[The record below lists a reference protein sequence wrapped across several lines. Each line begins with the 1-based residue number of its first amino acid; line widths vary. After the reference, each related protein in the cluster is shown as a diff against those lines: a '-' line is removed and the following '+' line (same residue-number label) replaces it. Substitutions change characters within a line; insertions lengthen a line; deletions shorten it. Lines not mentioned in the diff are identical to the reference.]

1 MPKEGENIFEI
12 IGLIL
17 LKLAKM
23 FYILDKKI
31 PNSLMVELSEK
42 DKALFIELLTFPEK
56 DRLLS
61 QLRKFSHRE
70 DLFIVGG
77 AVRDFLLSKRIT
89 DLDIAV
95 KYDIYALY
103 QYLAEVLSFSP
114 VPLSEEFGIYRLA
127 KGGYTLDLTLYRGE
141 TIEEDLR
148 ERDFTFNAMAIPL
161 EGLFEG
167 PFYLYD
173 PFYGYSDLQK
183 GIIRALGEEN
193 IKKDPLRILRGYRF
207 YALNYGYLEEKTRV
221 YFQNQAQKLL
231 LIAPE
236 RLSMELKYVLI
247 SDKAYLAFKA
257 MDEDR
262 VLEILFPEII
272 PAKGLPQPSFHH
284 LDVFAHSLEALKW
297 SEIILKEPKKYLGL
311 NEIPEIFNE
320 EDFVIAVKL
329 GSFLHDLGKGY
340 TYDES
345 EERITFY
352 GHESKGAELW
362 IARAKALRFKN
373 EIADWVFSL
382 IKNHM
387 RPCHLL
393 KEWENKTLS
402 ARAKRNL
409 LKAHSEL
416 FSLWI
421 VAMADSLA
429 SRGPDKEKDYEEK
442 LKAFFKDLLSF
453 QQDLERVEKRERLI
467 TGKDLIAI
475 GFKPGPLFKEIL
487 EEVEIKA
494 IEGVL
499 KTKNEAISYV
509 LERYRK
515 ELPK

>member
-95 KYDIYALY
+95 KYDIYNLY

-236 RLSMELKYVLI
+236 RLSMELKYILI

-297 SEIILKEPKKYLGL
+297 SEIILKEPKNILG
-311 NEIPEIFNE
+311 
-320 EDFVIAVKL
+320 
-329 GSFLHDLGKGY
+329 
-340 TYDES
+340 
-345 EERITFY
+345 
-352 GHESKGAELW
+352 
-362 IARAKALRFKN
+362 
-373 EIADWVFSL
+373 
-382 IKNHM
+382 
-387 RPCHLL
+387 
-393 KEWENKTLS
+393 
-402 ARAKRNL
+402 
-409 LKAHSEL
+409 
-416 FSLWI
+416 
-421 VAMADSLA
+421 
-429 SRGPDKEKDYEEK
+429 
-442 LKAFFKDLLSF
+442 
-453 QQDLERVEKRERLI
+453 
-467 TGKDLIAI
+467 
-475 GFKPGPLFKEIL
+475 
-487 EEVEIKA
+487 
-494 IEGVL
+494 
-499 KTKNEAISYV
+499 
-509 LERYRK
+509 
-515 ELPK
+515 